1 MHLLSQ
7 SPNLNQI
14 AQGKEYK
21 NRIVNYLCKKKM
33 CEWKEQI
40 GDETFVG
47 TNVQVIQLI
56 KGPKLP
62 IIGILN
68 NESN

>member
-1 MHLLSQ
+1 
-7 SPNLNQI
+7 
-14 AQGKEYK
+14 
-21 NRIVNYLCKKKM
+21 M
-33 CEWKEQI
+33 CERKGQI
-40 GDETFVG
+40 GDETFMG

-68 NESN
+68 NESK